1 MPGIRIPHL
10 STHDTETNN
19 LEDISLRIFL
29 TIALML
35 TVSAAACSQDT
46 ERRAPAAGSVHD
58 FTMVTIDGDE
68 RPLSDYEG
76 KVLLI
81 VNTASKCGFTPQYES
96 LETLYRKY
104 EDRGFTVLAFPAN
117 NFGAQEPG
125 TDEQI
130 KEFCTTNYDV
140 TFDLFSKISVKG
152 DDMHP
157 LYAYLTGLPEVG
169 GEIKW
174 NFTKFLVGGDGQVL
188 ARFNTRVDPLDEQVV
203 TALEDALGE
212 E

>member
-1 MPGIRIPHL
+1 MK
-10 STHDTETNN
+10 
-19 LEDISLRIFL
+19 IFL
-29 TIALML
+29 TAALL
-35 TVSAAACSQDT
+35 LAISAAACSQDT
-46 ERRAPAAGSVHD
+46 EDGAPAAGSVHD

-68 RPLSDYEG
+68 RALSDYEG

-96 LETLYRKY
+96 LEELYRTY
-104 EDRGFTVLAFPAN
+104 RDRGFRILAFPAN

-174 NFTKFLVGGDGQVL
+174 NFTKFLVGEDGQVL
-188 ARFNTRVDPLDEQVV
+188 ARFNTRVDPLEEQVV
-203 TALEDALGE
+203 TAVEDALGE